1 MAIILT
7 ASALVNMVFGAIIVI
22 GIAYHFFTVS
32 ELVDEIEN
40 RDDLIYKLLKK

>member
-7 ASALVNMVFGAIIVI
+7 ASALVNIVFGGIIVV

-40 RDDLIYKLLKK
+40 RDDLIIKLLKK